1 MHKRAAA
8 RQNRR
13 NFSKYKIDAK
23 FGYYFREMSEQSDI
37 VFEGSKIMSIKTQS
51 YIKSAAIGAAA
62 GGLAFWA
69 ARSLTSSKRMRR
81 KAAAKAVKV
90 VGSLMDSL

>member
-1 MHKRAAA
+1 
-8 RQNRR
+8 
-13 NFSKYKIDAK
+13 
-23 FGYYFREMSEQSDI
+23 
-37 VFEGSKIMSIKTQS
+37 MSIKTQS